1 MRTAVVGVG
10 NLMMKD
16 DGIGPFLISKL
27 EELESF
33 PPNIDLIDE
42 GVGGMRIIHD
52 IEGYD
57 KVLIIDST
65 DFGGEPGD
73 HRIFK
78 PEEVET
84 VKQISG
90 RSLHEMDL
98 IRTLE
103 LARIMGTSPSEIW
116 IMAVQ
121 PRSVDMGDILS
132 EELMSRMNEYIQTIN
147 DLMALKS
154 HDLLLD

>member
-1 MRTAVVGVG
+1 MVGVG

-27 EELESF
+27 KELESL
-33 PPNIDLIDE
+33 PSGIDLIDE

-98 IRTLE
+98 IKTLE
-103 LARIMGTSPSEIW
+103 LARVMGTAPSEIW

-121 PRSVDMGDILS
+121 PRAVDMGDVLS
-132 EELMSRMNEYIQTIN
+132 EELRSRLDEYIRKV
-147 DLMALKS
+147 LE
-154 HDLLLD
+154 HVGGP